1 MTDLPLAE
9 GLDWNEWLGHHVP
22 TRLLAGPAADR
33 AEFVTDELLPKLSL
47 LAKKRRTQADI
58 EAAPAESCA
67 GQFVRWLIAS
77 HLQATHDGAQCRL
90 LAKIGPVALAALGTP
105 KTLAVALLYLLQ
117 QTAEAQRCH
126 LGLASWSSLVQ
137 VLTDH
142 DVQAAARVKVPAW
155 FSELTYKPS
164 QAPAELCVPKAAASH
179 RQVLLTWSLL
189 VAEALGAQ
197 PECRDAWHIA
207 VRTIACLLY
216 GLVACDRSPSYTQ
229 VQHSTDLGS
238 ALGHAADPEAPQSMA
253 VQTVRRCL
261 SMTQGSSSPSA
272 ANDKKN
278 SPGSVVPASFKT
290 KPGLIHTML
299 RRVWRWIR
307 NQPTLWEDLM
317 HGLVQPGHKEATG
330 LVHLTAMPSPLS
342 LPLLAGVVSTLSRI
356 KPPTLAAAA
365 QAVLSTHH
373 LAIEAY
379 LTTTAFVAKQALP
392 PAVWAQTADLWAMVD
407 ASTVST
413 VFFPLWEKLV
423 LRSAETTLASL
434 VAVVPLL
441 PIDPCAVWCGVLTA
455 EDTTQCVEG
464 TDRLGRALFGQ
475 FRSANS
481 RVLGYAVQLALLTVR
496 FASQAALFSRFAA
509 HFATTLIQDK
519 GLGTDQRA
527 LFWSV
532 LGHAA
537 LSGPR
542 ASAVARAQQLG
553 AFAPGHAP
561 TALTCPLL
569 LAARTEVSLHL
580 VQQLEAYLPKETQET
595 VILAALECYTS
606 HVLAVLSDVTFL
618 VDQWAA
624 VQPWWSQSPSFWKAC
639 LIKATKPAVRRQWA
653 HSLGQFW
660 WQSYHEILQSKS
672 TEHRDQVRAIWAPA
686 WAEALT
692 QLGWPTFQ
700 TASQKLFVAPLTYAA
715 GPAEGFVALVLA
727 NMAAH
732 APTRVTEADDV
743 AFANSPWPTVL
754 APFVQPHLLSTGQA
768 KVPLLVSEKIYTK
781 LASPTEAMWLLRAI
795 QASWP
800 ALVQRAKLVETPV
813 AQVDQLPSA
822 DSDHDDSA
830 GTQFLSVQNVN
841 DCLASVTRL
850 LVYLALQH
858 PQRLVRSLTNTTLTT
873 LGQIT
878 EPVLVAKVMQPALED
893 WLRHQENAMLAEQI
907 TTALPAATAPRLASS
922 KTAGASAE
930 AAKSAWATQELEY
943 EAVERERRQVP
954 DRLYQLLRALFAQ
967 ASEPLR
973 SLALALGDY
982 TSIVHHPLLAAPSH
996 VAAYQQ
1002 MLVNRYRQTV
1012 HGAPL
1017 TSDPWHGPLEASP
1030 YWVSDQVDHRVPW
1043 WANPDQQSGRY
1054 SSLWVFLLQ
1063 KCGFEPARYSQTY
1076 QFPLACQLL
1085 NQLSAN
1091 LPTPDHQRPDGALL
1105 PTASSG
1111 GAKRL
1116 AKQPTTTTGISGSNK
1131 KMTST
1136 GSTAKGQPAVSAD
1149 GPAQPSFVLGFY
1161 QASLQTVSTLT
1172 FISPSALTPLF
1183 WHNVHQRLFTLTT
1196 PTGRETLAP
1205 TDPLSLADI
1214 TATDV
1219 AIWQG
1224 DAHSQEPVVDVLHR
1238 RAKASTKS
1246 GAAKSSTARLSKE
1259 EQAVVDEQ
1267 LAKEAIIRTQV
1278 QQTYAIL
1285 RPSLDLIDALLQASQ
1300 LQLEASLAYES
1311 TQGTVDQE
1319 NQPIHQLMASMLR
1332 LLLLKS
1338 HAVLPLAS
1346 PLVGARGLDLVYNLG
1361 RCATPRWQTEAQWL
1375 TTAVIR
1381 AQALPGLW
1389 SDWCQEPLEDLILR
1403 LLFHLHFQATL
1414 RPFGLAS
1421 FTFIFPLLQAIVQH
1435 EGFGPKNVS
1444 NQTATQDPE
1453 YEQSDPATEQL
1464 GLTVKLLA
1472 IHAPV
1477 HAAMP
1482 NAPRAEILATLL
1494 HLMNHQP
1501 KLLREVQTTML
1512 EVAHKLEAA
1521 DNVIATELRT
1531 LVAGIYSSD
1540 SMVRQTVLQ
1549 ALEDLNLASL
1559 GFAPEIWVARFDSE
1573 LNNHEL
1579 ADMIWVENKFE
1590 LPRESY
1596 YAQLAPILAH
1606 PIASIRTAAAHAL
1619 AQAIVAMGDAD
1630 LPRPMTQLYQWY
1642 EELAAP
1648 LTPQYDKMG
1657 IVIPESLD
1665 REDPWGARLA
1675 IGLCL
1680 EDLAPALSTPDL
1692 LRDLVHFLIQ
1702 HQALGDRDAKVRGQM
1717 LRSGLIAIE
1726 HHATTHAGMLV
1737 ELFDKYLNANQSVAA
1752 TEDERRT
1759 HDYIRE
1765 NVVVLYGGLACYLP
1779 AKDPRVTQAVD
1790 KLMAALATPSEPVQQ
1805 AVAECLVSLVGSL
1818 QRSVPKW
1825 TKTLLQQALESES
1838 YAARRGA
1845 AYGVAGLV
1853 KGVGICALK
1862 EQGIMETIQTAVKD
1876 GQTTRHIEG
1885 AMFIIETLSAMLGQV
1900 FEPYAIQLVPLLL
1913 ISFSDAQEAVRQ
1925 ATVDASR
1932 VMMGI
1937 LTKHGVRLLLPSMLR
1952 GLHNDKWRT
1961 KVGSIDLLS
1970 GMAYCEPQQ
1979 LSISLPQI
1987 VPSLVQVLA
1996 DSHHKVQEAARRAL
2010 DTFGEVITNPEIQS
2024 ITPILLRGLEKPGQ
2038 YTQAALT
2045 QLLKTAFV
2053 HYIDASSLALIVP
2066 ILKRGL
2072 RERNTKTKRQA
2083 AQVIGSMAS
2092 LTSQRDLAVYLPT
2105 VVPIL
2110 KEILVDTIPETRATS
2125 AKALGLLVQCLG
2137 EDHFPGLVAEF
2148 YRTLESQTSSMQRS
2162 GAAQG
2167 LSEVISGLGVNR
2179 LEQLLPD
2186 IIANANHSAS
2196 YVREGF
2202 VSLLIYLPVTFGD
2215 QFQPYLSDIL
2225 PAIVRGLAD
2234 TSDYVRDAS
2243 LRAGQI
2249 VIRNF
2254 AARAVDMLLPQLEQG
2269 LFDDS
2274 WRIRNS
2280 CVELIGDLLFQV
2292 TGMEDVIK
2300 AKSLGNV
2307 LDGDEDDEEDAESE
2321 AATKSHATTR
2331 AAKHAEARGKSANPD
2346 DPEDDVGDASDEPL
2360 ASLEDCRKRILETLG
2375 PIRTSRVLAS
2385 LYVVRSDPVALV
2397 RKTALAIWKALV
2409 SNTPRTVKDN
2419 LATIMDVITT
2429 NLTHTHEECRLTAT
2443 RCLGELVRKLGEA
2456 ILHKVIPILDQQ
2468 LASTNTVA
2476 VRQGACLGL
2485 SEVIATTHK
2494 STLEEFAPTII
2505 PALRAALRDGE
2516 PAIREA
2522 AATAFGTLQR
2532 CMGEE
2537 AVDQVLPH
2545 LLQDLRD
2552 PEVADQALDALREIL
2567 MARAHTVFPVLIPK
2581 LIEQPITALHA
2592 RALGSL
2598 VTVAGPTLNRHLDTV
2613 LAALLQSIKAE
2624 TDPET
2629 LVSLREAMASLV
2641 SAIDDDDGL
2650 YYLMMLLFEYVKPTQ
2665 SATART
2671 ECCNALATVC
2681 SAQPEL
2687 AYGEYTEDWLNLLL
2701 PFLNEATHPDLVQAS
2716 SQALTALLKTVDR
2729 KQLVTYAGPLANALS
2744 DVVSS
2749 LSTGAV
2755 VAGFALPK
2763 GIGSFVPVFSQGLLV
2778 GSPALREASALGM
2791 GHLVNHT
2798 PADHLKPYVTL
2809 MTGPLIRIVGDRHPP
2824 AVKASI
2830 LQTLNGLLV
2839 RVPALLRPFLPQLQ
2853 RTFIKSLSDPELVV
2867 RQQATRALTTLIAL
2881 QTRLDPLVT
2890 ELCAGFK
2897 SSEVTI
2903 RQSMLNALAGVLTKS
2918 QATLSDAAKQLIQST
2933 VAVGLTDSH
2942 SDVQAA
2948 AAQCLGGLYRVA
2960 STSNL
2965 DQFVHNVLAGGD
2977 GDINE
2982 FTILMVSQAILTSA
2996 LEVATQEPVRTDLVD
3011 RVVRGIR
3018 DPVTARAAIAT
3029 AYRALQQP
3037 AFQTEPAVGTLLA
3050 GLVEAMES
3058 GTNADKAA
3066 ALVSLKHL
3074 AKSCPTAV
3082 QPYLPQLVP
3091 SAMSLVRDRNLPV
3104 KLASERAL
3112 LYLFNLPK
3120 GEALLS
3126 QFTASCDA
3134 ELARTITD
3142 YHRRVL
3148 SKLAAATQQPDY
3160 DSDTKD
3166 QDVLRT

>member
-9 GLDWNEWLGHHVP
+9 GFDWNEWLGHHVP
-22 TRLLAGPAADR
+22 TRVLAGPAADR
-33 AEFVTDELLPKLSL
+33 AEFVTDELLPKLTM
-47 LAKKRRTQADI
+47 LAKKRRAQADI
-58 EAAPAESCA
+58 EAPPAESCA

-90 LAKIGPVALAALGTP
+90 FTKIGPVALAALGAP
-105 KTLAVALLYLLQ
+105 KTLAAVLLYLLQ

-126 LGLASWSSLVQ
+126 LGLTSWASLVQ

-142 DVQAAARVKVPAW
+142 DAKAAARVKAPTW

-164 QAPAELCVPKAAASH
+164 QTPAELCVPKAAASH

-189 VAEALGAQ
+189 VAEALGSQ

-216 GLVACDRSPSYTQ
+216 GLVACDRSPSYAQ
-229 VQHSTDLGS
+229 VQHSTELGS
-238 ALGHAADPEAPQSMA
+238 ALGHAADPEAPQSLA

-261 SMTQGSSSPSA
+261 STSRNAASPSNA
-272 ANDKKN
+272 SDKKN
-278 SPGSVVPASFKT
+278 TPGSVAPTSFKT
-290 KPGLIHTML
+290 KPGLIHAVL

-307 NQPTLWEDLM
+307 HQPTLWEDLVR
-317 HGLVQPGHKEATG
+317 GLVQPGHKDAAELAYLMST
-330 LVHLTAMPSPLS
+330 PSPLS
-342 LPLLAGVVSTLSRI
+342 LALLAAVVSTLSRI
-356 KPPTLAAAA
+356 KPPALVATA
-365 QAVLSTHH
+365 QAVLTAHRA
-373 LAIEAY
+373 AIETY

-392 PAVWAQTADLWAMVD
+392 SAIWAQTADLWAMLD

-413 VFFPLWEKLV
+413 VFVPLWEKLV

-441 PIDPCAVWCGVLTA
+441 PIDPCVLWCGVLAADNTS
-455 EDTTQCVEG
+455 QCVDG

-496 FASQAALFSRFAA
+496 FASQAALFTRFIT
-509 HFATTLIQDK
+509 HFATTLCQDK

-537 LSGPR
+537 SPSP
-542 ASAVARAQQLG
+542 SALVVTRVQQLG
-553 AFAPGHAP
+553 AYAPGHAP
-561 TALTCPLL
+561 AALTCSLPLT
-569 LAARTEVSLHL
+569 ARAEASLHII
-580 VQQLEAYLPKETQET
+580 QQLEECLPKETQET
-595 VILAALECYTS
+595 VLLAALECYTS
-606 HVLAVLSDVTFL
+606 HVLAVVSDAAFL
-618 VDQWAA
+618 VDHWAA
-624 VQPWWSQSPSFWKAC
+624 VQPWWHQGPLFWKAC
-639 LIKATKPAVRRQWA
+639 LAKATKPAVRRQWA

-660 WQSYHEILQSKS
+660 WQSYHGILQSKG
-672 TEHRDQVRAIWAPA
+672 TEHCDRVTKVDGS
-686 WAEALT
+686 ALT
-692 QLGWPTFQ
+692 N
-700 TASQKLFVAPLTYAA
+700 A
-715 GPAEGFVALVLA
+715 
-727 NMAAH
+727 
-732 APTRVTEADDV
+732 
-743 AFANSPWPTVL
+743 PWPTIL
-754 APFVQPHLLSTGQA
+754 PSFVQPHMSSAGQA

-781 LASPTEAMWLLRAI
+781 LASPTEVMWLLRVI
-795 QASWP
+795 QAAWP
-800 ALVQRAKLVETPV
+800 ALVQPTKLAETPV
-813 AQVDQLPSA
+813 AQVDQLPDA
-822 DSDHDDSA
+822 AVNQGDSSS
-830 GTQFLSVQNVN
+830 TRLLSVQGV
-841 DCLASVTRL
+841 DDRLASVTRL

-858 PQRLVRSLTNTTLTT
+858 PQRLVRSLTNDTLTT
-873 LGQIT
+873 LGQLT
-878 EPVLVAKVMQPALED
+878 EPVLVAKVMQPAIED
-893 WLRHQENAMLAEQI
+893 WLRHQENAMLAEQN
-907 TTALPAATAPRLASS
+907 TTALPGTTALRLVPS
-922 KTAGASAE
+922 KPAGTSAE
-930 AAKSAWATQELEY
+930 AAKSAWASQESEY
-943 EAVERERRQVP
+943 EAVDRNRRQTP
-954 DRLYQLLRALFAQ
+954 GRLYQLLRTLFAQ
-967 ASEPLR
+967 AGDPLR
-973 SLALALGDY
+973 PLALALGDY
-982 TSIVHHPLLAAPSH
+982 TSIIHHPLLAAPSH

-1002 MLVNRYRQTV
+1002 MLVIRYRQTV
-1012 HGAPL
+1012 HGKPL
-1017 TSDPWHGPLEASP
+1017 TSNPWHGPLEASP
-1030 YWVSDQVDHRVPW
+1030 YWVGDQVDHRVPW
-1043 WANPDQQSGRY
+1043 WANPDPQSGRY

-1063 KCGFEPARYSQTY
+1063 QCGFEPARYSETY
-1076 QFPLACQLL
+1076 QLPLACLLL
-1085 NQLSAN
+1085 NQLNAN
-1091 LPTPDHQRPDGALL
+1091 LPTPDHQRSDGFLQPAI
-1105 PTASSG
+1105 SG
-1111 GAKRL
+1111 GSTKGAATKSI
-1116 AKQPTTTTGISGSNK
+1116 TTSIGGSIK
-1131 KMTST
+1131 ASA
-1136 GSTAKGQPAVSAD
+1136 GSTAPNKGKPAVSPD
-1149 GPAQPSFVLGFY
+1149 SSAQQSFVLGFY

-1172 FISPSALTPLF
+1172 FISPSAMTPLF
-1183 WHNVHQRLFTLTT
+1183 WHYAHQRLLTLTT
-1196 PTGRETLAP
+1196 PTGREALAP
-1205 TDPLSLADI
+1205 TDALSLADT

-1238 RAKASTKS
+1238 RAKASTGSSATK
-1246 GAAKSSTARLSKE
+1246 GSTARLSKE

-1267 LAKEAIIRTQV
+1267 LAKETIIRAQV

-1285 RPSLDLIDALLQASQ
+1285 RPSLDLLDALLQASQ

-1311 TQGTVDQE
+1311 PQGAVDQE
-1319 NQPIHQLMASMLR
+1319 NQPIHQLMAAMLR
-1332 LLLLKS
+1332 LLLLQP

-1346 PLVGARGLDLVYNLG
+1346 PLIGARGLDLVYDLG

-1375 TTAVIR
+1375 ATAVIR
-1381 AQALPGLW
+1381 ARGLPGLW
-1389 SDWCQEPLEDLILR
+1389 SEWCQEPLEDLILR

-1421 FTFIFPLLQAIVQH
+1421 FSFMFPLLQAIVEH
-1435 EGFGPKNVS
+1435 EGFGPK
-1444 NQTATQDPE
+1444 TAAHHTASQDPE
-1453 YEQSDPATEQL
+1453 YEQADPATEQL
-1464 GLTVKLLA
+1464 ALAAKLLA

-1477 HAAMP
+1477 HAAVP
-1482 NAPRAEILATLL
+1482 NAPRADILATLL

-1501 KLLREVQTTML
+1501 KLLREVQATVL
-1512 EVAHKLEAA
+1512 QVAQKLEAA
-1521 DNVIATELRT
+1521 DNVTATELRT

-1540 SMVRQTVLQ
+1540 GMVRQTVLQ
-1549 ALEDLNLASL
+1549 ALEDLNMAPL
-1559 GFAPEIWVARFDSE
+1559 GFAPELWVARFDLE

-1579 ADMIWVENKFE
+1579 ADIIWVENKLE
-1590 LPRESY
+1590 LPRETF
-1596 YAQLAPILAH
+1596 YAQLAPVLAH

-1619 AQAIVAMGDAD
+1619 AQAIVTMGDAD
-1630 LPRPMTQLYQWY
+1630 LPRSVTQLYQWY
-1642 EELAAP
+1642 VELAAP

-1702 HQALGDRDAKVRGQM
+1702 HHALGDRDAKVRGQM
-1717 LRSGLIAIE
+1717 LRAGLTAIE

-1737 ELFDKYLNANQSVAA
+1737 DLFDKYLNATQSTA
-1752 TEDERRT
+1752 TTTDDERRT

-1779 AKDPRVTQAVD
+1779 TKDPRVTQAVD
-1790 KLMAALATPSEPVQQ
+1790 KLMAALATPSEPVQR

-1853 KGVGICALK
+1853 KGVGIGALK
-1862 EQGIMETIQTAVKD
+1862 EQGIMEAIQTAVQD

-2010 DTFGEVITNPEIQS
+2010 DTFGEVITNPEIQA
-2024 ITPILLRGLEKPGQ
+2024 ITPVLLRGLEKPGQ

-2110 KEILVDTIPETRATS
+2110 KEILADTIPETRATS
-2125 AKALGLLVQCLG
+2125 AKALGLLVRCLG
-2137 EDHFPGLVAEF
+2137 EDHFPGLVTEF

-2167 LSEVISGLGVNR
+2167 LSEVICGLGVGR
-2179 LEQLLPD
+2179 LEQLLPG
-2186 IIANANHSAS
+2186 IITNTNHSAP

-2215 QFQPYLSDIL
+2215 QFQPYLPDIL

-2254 AARAVDMLLPQLEQG
+2254 AARAMDMLLPQLEQG

-2280 CVELIGDLLFQV
+2280 CVELIGDLLFQI

-2307 LDGDEDDEEDAESE
+2307 PDGEEDDDDEEGVGSE
-2321 AATKSHATTR
+2321 AATKSHATAR
-2331 AAKHAEARGKSANPD
+2331 AAKHAEKRGKSTNPD
-2346 DPEDDVGDASDEPL
+2346 ASEDGAGEASGEPL
-2360 ASLEDCRKRILETLG
+2360 ASLEDCRKRMLETLG
-2375 PIRTSRVLAS
+2375 PTRTNRVLAS

-2429 NLTHTHEECRLTAT
+2429 NLTHAHEECRLTAT

-2468 LASTNTVA
+2468 LASTNAVA

-2516 PAIREA
+2516 PTIREA

-2567 MARAHTVFPVLIPK
+2567 MARAHTVFPVLIPR

-2598 VTVAGPTLNRHLDTV
+2598 VAVAGPTLNRHLDTV
-2613 LAALLQSIKAE
+2613 LAALFQSIKAE

-2629 LVSLREAMASLV
+2629 LVALREALASLV
-2641 SAIDDDDGL
+2641 GAIDDDDGL
-2650 YYLMMLLFEYVKPTQ
+2650 YYLMMLLFEYIKPNQ
-2665 SATART
+2665 SVTARA
-2671 ECCNALATVC
+2671 ECCHALATVC
-2681 SAQPEL
+2681 TVQPEL
-2687 AYGEYTEDWLNLLL
+2687 TYSEYTEDWLNLLL
-2701 PFLNEATHPDLVQAS
+2701 PLLNEATHPDLVQAS
-2716 SQALTALLKTVDR
+2716 NQALAALLKTVDK
-2729 KQLVTYAGPLANALS
+2729 KQLVAYAGPLANALS
-2744 DVVSS
+2744 DVVST
-2749 LSTGAV
+2749 LVPGAV

-2763 GIGSFVPVFSQGLLV
+2763 GIGPFVPVFSQGLLV
-2778 GSPALREASALGM
+2778 GSPAVREASALGM
-2791 GHLVNHT
+2791 GHLVNHI

-2830 LQTLNGLLV
+2830 LQTLNGLLT

-2853 RTFIKSLSDPELVV
+2853 RTFIKSLSDPETVV
-2867 RQQATRALTTLIAL
+2867 RQQATRALTTLISL
-2881 QTRLDPLVT
+2881 QSRVDPLVT

-2897 SSEVTI
+2897 SSEATI
-2903 RQSMLNALAGVLTKS
+2903 RHSMLSALAGVLTKS
-2918 QATLSDAAKQLIQST
+2918 QATLSDASKQLIQST

-2942 SDVQAA
+2942 NDVQAA
-2948 AAQCLGGLYRVA
+2948 AAQCLGGLYRVVG
-2960 STSNL
+2960 TSGM

-2982 FTILMVSQAILTSA
+2982 FTILMVYQAILTSA
-2996 LEVATQEPVRTDLVD
+2996 PEVATQEPLRTNLMDC
-3011 RVVRGIR
+3011 VVRAIR
-3018 DPVTARAAIAT
+3018 DPVTANAAVAT
-3029 AYRALQQP
+3029 AFQALQHP
-3037 AFQTEPAVGTLLA
+3037 AFQSKPAVETLFDCLI
-3050 GLVEAMES
+3050 EALES
-3058 GTNADKAA
+3058 GTNADKTD
-3066 ALVSLKHL
+3066 ALVALKHV
-3074 AKSCPTAV
+3074 ARSCPAVV
-3082 QPYLPQLVP
+3082 QPFLPRLVP
-3091 SAMSLVRDRNLPV
+3091 PAMSLVRDRNLPV
-3104 KLASERAL
+3104 KRASERAL

-3120 GEALLS
+3120 DQTLLS
-3126 QFTASCDA
+3126 QFTASCDS
-3134 ELARTITD
+3134 ELATAVTD

-3160 DSDTKD
+3160 D
-3166 QDVLRT
+3166 